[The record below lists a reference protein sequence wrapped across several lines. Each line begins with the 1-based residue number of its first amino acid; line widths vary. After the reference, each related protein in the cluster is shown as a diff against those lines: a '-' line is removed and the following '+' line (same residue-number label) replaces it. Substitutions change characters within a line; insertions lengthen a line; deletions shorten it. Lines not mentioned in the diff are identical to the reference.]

1 MNILKKLEKEFKMTD
16 IFKKDAIKMFCK
28 ILKDVGLENIDK
40 NDVEY
45 FVESLI
51 HASTT
56 ETNDIMFGA
65 LKSTFGEK
73 DTDNVE

>member
-1 MNILKKLEKEFKMTD
+1 MTD
-16 IFKKDAIKMFCK
+16 IFKKDAIKVFCK
-28 ILKDVGLENIDK
+28 ILKDAGLENIDK

-45 FVESLI
+45 FVESII

-56 ETNDIMFGA
+56 ETNDIMLGVLESSFGD
-65 LKSTFGEK
+65 K

>member
-1 MNILKKLEKEFKMTD
+1 MLYFTKGDEMTD
-16 IFKKDAIKMFCK
+16 IFQKDAVNVFCK
-28 ILKDVGLENIDK
+28 ILKDAGLENVDK
-40 NDVEY
+40 NDVKF
-45 FVESLI
+45 FVQSLI

-65 LKSTFGEK
+65 LKSSFGDK

>member
-1 MNILKKLEKEFKMTD
+1 MTD
-16 IFKKDAIKMFCK
+16 IFQKDAVKTFCK
-28 ILKDVGLENIDK
+28 ILKDAGLENVDK

-45 FVESLI
+45 FIQSLI

-65 LKSTFGEK
+65 LKSSLIDK
-73 DTDNVE
+73 DTDNVEWVLNCIVLKY